1 MDAYEILKILRE
13 YMSDTK
19 ILEELMHAQSEQE
32 AKENL
37 EHIANMW
44 DIDLM

>member
-1 MDAYEILKILRE
+1 MSAYDILNILRE

-32 AKENL
+32 ARENL
-37 EHIANMW
+37 EHIADMW
-44 DIDLM
+44 GIELM